1 MAVKSQA
8 ELLERVER
16 SAERLQ
22 RVRQTAEKLRAAQ
35 AAIEPAP
42 EETLRGSTSMTPLF
56 RGEPQR

>member
-8 ELLERVER
+8 ELLKRVEQ

-22 RVRQTAEKLRAAQ
+22 RVRQTAESLRATQ
-35 AAIEPAP
+35 AVSEPAP
-42 EETLRGSTSMTPLF
+42 EETLRGATSQTPLF